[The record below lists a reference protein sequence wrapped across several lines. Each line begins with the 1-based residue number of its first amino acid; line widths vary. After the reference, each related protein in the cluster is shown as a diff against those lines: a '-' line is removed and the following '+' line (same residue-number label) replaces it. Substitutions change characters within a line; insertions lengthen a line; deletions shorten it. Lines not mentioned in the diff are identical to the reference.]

1 MGILIQGIHC
11 NSFELLSKHEIEVK
25 LRGSWLYLVM
35 QRRIHIQV
43 PCLSL
48 KRLTH
53 FFISNH
59 YHHDTLHPLFNAV
72 LLPLFFI
79 RAIVYVKSSLKLVQG
94 SLPLVELKQRQE
106 KVAKGVIFLSVFSIT
121 NNLLC
126 IKSLLEGLI
135 MLFKPSNFQ
144 KTSPSTLS
152 TPNKS
157 GIVKKKQI

>member
-1 MGILIQGIHC
+1 MGILIQGVHC

-25 LRGSWLYLVM
+25 LMGSWLYLVM
-35 QRRIHIQV
+35 QRRTHIQV

-59 YHHDTLHPLFNAV
+59 YHHDTLHSLFNA
-72 LLPLFFI
+72 LLLILFFI

-94 SLPLVELKQRQE
+94 SLPLAELKQRQE
-106 KVAKGVIFLSVFSIT
+106 KVANGVIFLSFFSIT

-126 IKSLLEGLI
+126 TKSLLEGLI

-144 KTSPSTLS
+144 TTSPSTLS